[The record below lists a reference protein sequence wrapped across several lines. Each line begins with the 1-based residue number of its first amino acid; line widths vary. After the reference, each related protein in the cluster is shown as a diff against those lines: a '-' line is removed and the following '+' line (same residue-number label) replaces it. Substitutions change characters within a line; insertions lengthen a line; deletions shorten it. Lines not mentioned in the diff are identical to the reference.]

1 LGEGARATLIAG
13 AGAALDLPG
22 LMQRLTAYPYGCT
35 EQLASG
41 IQPLLLAS
49 GAAVEL
55 GLVTAPE
62 AQSRIQSAI
71 DRILTRQGRTGSF
84 GLWSAGGYDLWLDA
98 YVTDVLTR
106 AAGQGAD
113 VPDTALRMALDN
125 LRNEV
130 AQAGDLY
137 DNASGIAYAMYVLAR
152 AGEAAIG
159 DLRYYADTLA
169 EKFDTPL
176 SAAQLGGALA
186 AYGEQARAD
195 AMFRQAAGLA
205 SNDGAEGYRRDYGTG
220 LRDRAGLLALA
231 SEAGSGAV
239 DRVLLARQISQ
250 RGALH
255 ELSTQEAAWSLQAAV
270 ALGSDSSGLS
280 VDGRAVEGNVVQL
293 YDGSARTISN
303 TGQLPTTVTL
313 TAFGVPDAPPS
324 ASGNGYT
331 IARSYFTPEGDPASL
346 DGLRVGDRLIAV
358 LEVRPDRGITG
369 GRLMVDD
376 ALPAGFEIDNPNLL
390 REGDIR
396 ALDWLSLHSFAE
408 MTEARSDRFLAAVDW
423 TSDTPMR
430 LAYALRAVSPGEF
443 HHPAAQV
450 EDMYRPSL
458 RAITDTGRVTI
469 AP

>member
-1 LGEGARATLIAG
+1 
-13 AGAALDLPG
+13 LDLPG
-22 LMQRLTAYPYGCT
+22 LMQRLTGYPYGCT

-41 IQPLLLAS
+41 LQPLLLAS
-49 GAAVEL
+49 GAAVDL

-62 AQSRIQSAI
+62 AHARIQTAI

-130 AQAGDLY
+130 AQAGELY
-137 DNASGIAYAMYVLAR
+137 DNAPAIAYALYVLAR

-176 SAAQLGGALA
+176 AAAQLGGALA

-195 AMFRQAAGLA
+195 AMFRQAVSLSAT
-205 SNDGAEGYRRDYGTG
+205 NGAQGFRRDYGTG

-239 DRVLLARQISQ
+239 DRVVLTQQIAQ
-250 RGALH
+250 RGAVH
-255 ELSTQEAAWSLQAAV
+255 ELSTQEAAWTLQAAV
-270 ALGSDSSGLS
+270 ALADDTHGLS
-280 VDGRAVEGNVVQL
+280 VDGRAVAGNVVQL
-293 YDGSARTISN
+293 YDGSARTITN
-303 TGQLPTTVTL
+303 KGDAPTTLTL
-313 TAFGVPDAPPS
+313 TAFGVPDVAPP
-324 ASGNGYT
+324 AQGNGYT
-331 IARSYFTPEGDPASL
+331 IARSYYTPDGDPASL
-346 DGLRVGDRLIAV
+346 DDLRVGDRLIAV
-358 LEVRPDRGITG
+358 LEVRPDRGVAG

-376 ALPAGFEIDNPNLL
+376 ALPAGLEIDNPNLL
-390 REGDIR
+390 RSGDIR
-396 ALDWLSLHSFAE
+396 ALDWLNLHGTAQ

-423 TSDTPMR
+423 TDDAPLR
-430 LAYALRAVSPGEF
+430 LAYAVRAVSPGAF

-458 RAITDTGRVTI
+458 RAITGTGRLTI